1 MEQTFD
7 WGTVAIIITLVSCFL
22 GLAGWLTSREKKAT
36 NDGEWRGTVNAKLD
50 TILGIN
56 VKVEKIESD
65 IKDHEGRL
73 CKVEGSASSAHK
85 RLDEHLREKE

>member
-1 MEQTFD
+1 MD
-7 WGTVAIIITLVSCFL
+7 WNTIAIMITLIGCFI
-22 GLAGWLTSREKKAT
+22 GLSTWLTARENRIS

-56 VKVEKIESD
+56 NKFEKVEDD

-85 RLDEHLREKE
+85 RLDDHIKEKQ